1 MKPVQRSYVLVEIEH
16 SKDVPDLTDK
26 VAGRIYTADGVEGAT
41 AILIDSNTA
50 YRLAEAQ
57 RDKS

>member
-1 MKPVQRSYVLVEIEH
+1 MKPIKRSYCLVEIEH
-16 SKDVPDLTDK
+16 SKDLPDLTDK

-41 AILIDSNTA
+41 AILLDSKTA

-57 RDKS
+57 RSRE